1 MRVLQRLWQDDA
13 GFIVSAELI
22 LIATIAVIGLIVG
35 LASVRD
41 AITAELS
48 DVGGAIQDVN
58 QSYDIDGVV
67 GHSAAT
73 AGFNFQDDTDFCD
86 SNDDSTLADDN
97 CITVDGA
104 IVEEDGAF
112 AGARN

>member
-1 MRVLQRLWQDDA
+1 MMKKLWKDEA
-13 GFIVSAELI
+13 GFVVSAELI
-22 LIATIAVIGLIVG
+22 LIATIAVIGLVVG
-35 LASVRD
+35 LAAVRD
-41 AITAELS
+41 GITSELS
-48 DVGGAIQDVN
+48 DVAGAIQDVN

-86 SNDDSTLADDN
+86 DNDDTTAANDN

-104 IVEEDGAF
+104 IGEEDGAF